1 MALEHLSPLYAIV
14 DAGACKAVGLA
25 PLDVAG
31 AYLRAGVT
39 MLQLRAKALGG
50 ADMLALA
57 DALTRMAAVS
67 GARVV
72 VNDRVDVARSASA
85 GVHLGQQDLP
95 PAVARRILGAE
106 ALIGLSTHT
115 SAELAAA
122 VREDVSYVA
131 VGPVFATSTKVDP
144 DPVVGLDGVRQ
155 AARAARAAGLPLVA
169 IGGISLSTARQVLE
183 AGADSVAVISDLLRD
198 PEQLEARARAF
209 LSTAGP

>member
-1 MALEHLSPLYAIV
+1 VALGRLSPLYAIV
-14 DAGACKAVGLA
+14 DVGACAAAGLA
-25 PLDVAG
+25 PLDAAG

-39 MLQLRAKALGG
+39 LLQLRAKEMDG
-50 ADMLALA
+50 AGVLALA
-57 DALTRMAAVS
+57 DALTRMAAAS

-72 VNDRVDVARSASA
+72 VNDRLDVARSASA

-106 ALIGLSTHT
+106 AIVGLSTHT
-115 SAELAAA
+115 PAELAAA

-155 AARAARAAGLPLVA
+155 AALAARAAGLPLVA
-169 IGGISLSTARQVLE
+169 IGGISLATARQVLD
-183 AGADSVAVISDLLRD
+183 AGADSVAVISDLLRN
-198 PEQLEARARAF
+198 PGQLEARARAF
-209 LSTAGP
+209 FSTAGR